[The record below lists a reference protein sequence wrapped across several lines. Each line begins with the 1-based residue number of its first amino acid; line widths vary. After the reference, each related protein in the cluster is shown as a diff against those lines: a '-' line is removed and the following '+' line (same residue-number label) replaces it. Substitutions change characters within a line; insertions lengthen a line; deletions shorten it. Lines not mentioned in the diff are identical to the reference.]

1 MVVVVKSRE
10 MKASLDRV
18 WEALVDWADEG
29 KYWTNVRD
37 VIVLKSEGLT
47 VEREATVGP
56 RGFSQKTRQTVVLQ
70 PKKSIS
76 LSFHGDGISGERTIL
91 VVPSADGVTK
101 VDVAWSFELKDVP
114 GFVEGIVKN
123 QIAKVTE
130 GALKKIAEASE
141 REGVLAT

>member
-1 MVVVVKSRE
+1 MVVIVKNRE
-10 MKASLDRV
+10 IKSNVDRV
-18 WEALVDWADEG
+18 WEALTDWGNER

-37 VIVLKSEGLT
+37 IKVLKSDGLV

-56 RGFSQKTRQTVVLQ
+56 RGFSQKTKQTVRLE

-76 LSFHGDGISGERTIL
+76 LSFQGDGISGERTI
-91 VVPSADGVTK
+91 VVIPLADGSTK
-101 VDVAWSFELKDVP
+101 VDVAWSLDLRDVP

-130 GALKKIAEASE
+130 EALEKIAEASE
-141 REGVLAT
+141 RT